1 MSLENDEEYEGNKV
15 VISFELYAPYSL
27 ITEELDEY
35 LDDIRELAEVRG
47 FTMKTPE

>member
-1 MSLENDEEYEGNKV
+1 MSSENDEEYEGNKV
-15 VISFELYAPYSL
+15 VISFELYAPYSV

-47 FTMKTPE
+47 FTMKTSE